1 MSAAESAGLGILG
14 TPKAIKATAGNVGK
28 LAKAPAMLK
37 RTLEKAE
44 KVRKGF
50 EEVAER
56 METDDSTKEEV
67 KRVGQ
72 AAHEAQCFKPEELV
86 TRFWP
91 DQSRV
96 LPAPPKR

>member
-1 MSAAESAGLGILG
+1 MPAAESAGLGILG
-14 TPKAIKATAGNVGK
+14 TPKAIKATGDNVMK
-28 LAKAPAMLK
+28 LSKAPAMLK

-44 KVRKGF
+44 RVRRGL

-56 METDDSTKEEV
+56 METDERTKEEV
-67 KRVGQ
+67 KRVGK

-86 TRFWP
+86 PRFWP

-96 LPAPPKR
+96 LPLPPKH